1 MKRFACG
8 DVIPGCKATFAGDSS
23 EDVLTQVAQH
33 ARVDHQLE
41 TVPAEVVE
49 QVKRKIR
56 DHA

>member
-8 DVIPGCKATFAGDSS
+8 DVIPGCQATFEADSP
-23 EDVLTQVAQH
+23 EEVLAQVAEH

-41 TVPAEVVE
+41 AVPPAVVE
-49 QVKRKIR
+49 QVKRKLQ